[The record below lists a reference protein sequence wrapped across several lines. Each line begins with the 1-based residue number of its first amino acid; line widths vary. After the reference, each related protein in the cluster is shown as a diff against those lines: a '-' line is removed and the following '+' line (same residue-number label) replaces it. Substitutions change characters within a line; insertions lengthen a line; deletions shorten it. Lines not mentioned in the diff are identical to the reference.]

1 MKRFSIIR
9 KKEFIVWGIILA
21 VVIVSFIRIKLLQ
34 KQGDLVV
41 ISVGNEVIQ
50 TLSLEQEQ
58 TVQIEGESEN
68 WVKLQIRDGI
78 ADVIEASCPDQI
90 CVNHYAISKEG
101 EEPIVCLPAK
111 IVIQIEGD
119 KNESK

>member
-1 MKRFSIIR
+1 MKQFSIIK
-9 KKEFIVWGIILA
+9 KKEFIVWGILF
-21 VVIVSFIRIKLLQ
+21 VIVAMIFIGMKFMQ

-58 TVQIEGESEN
+58 IVQIEGENEN
-68 WVKLQIRDGI
+68 WVKLQIKDGS

-101 EEPIVCLPAK
+101 EPIVCLPAK
-111 IVIQIEGD
+111 IVIQIEG
-119 KNESK
+119 KTNEAK

>member
-1 MKRFSIIR
+1 MKRFSIIK
-9 KKEFIVWGIILA
+9 KKEFIVWGIIFA
-21 VVIVSFIRIKLLQ
+21 IIVVAFVGIKLVQ
-34 KQGDLVV
+34 TQGDLVV

-58 TVQIEGESEN
+58 TVQIEGENEN
-68 WVKLQIRDGI
+68 WVKLQIKDGS

-101 EEPIVCLPAK
+101 EPIVCLPAK
-111 IVIQIEGD
+111 IVIQIEGEKD
-119 KNESK
+119 EAK